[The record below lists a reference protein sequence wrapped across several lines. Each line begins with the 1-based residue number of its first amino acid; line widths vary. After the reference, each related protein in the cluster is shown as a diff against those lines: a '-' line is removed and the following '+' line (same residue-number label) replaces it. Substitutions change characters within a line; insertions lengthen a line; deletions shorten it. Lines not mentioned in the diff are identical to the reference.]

1 MKKSLIRLS
10 ALLLLG
16 LFGLASAPVGADAN
30 EFWEVGEPSVEQQCV
45 LLGLE
50 REIGSAQKHIQAYYR
65 DLLDD
70 PCSGA
75 EGGDPRLIDCRF
87 YHINPKTQSSMIPL
101 TSEKESTYGRR
112 ERWFI
117 SELGAIQWQKE
128 RIGSFRFVTRRSL
141 IGHGNAMIKTI
152 AATARIPETDPGSL
166 DVDDCMRLPADQ
178 RKMPDISLDLIVK
191 EIFSSGRGG
200 TFTFRFPTKQNMEI
214 RKESR
219 LIEGKRVTVDIA
231 YVRDT
236 QEKMVVDGAEE
247 LVNVIYVREFGQR
260 IEIAREYLRLLK
272 LMLRR
277 VDWNTRA
284 GNFRRIAEI
293 QRVMTRAVGQ

>member
-10 ALLLLG
+10 ALLLLA
-16 LFGLASAPVGADAN
+16 LFGLPPGPIGADAN
-30 EFWEVGEPSVEQQCV
+30 EFWEVGVPSPEQQCV

-50 REIGSAQKHIQAYYR
+50 REIGSAQRNIQAYYK

-70 PCSGA
+70 PCSGS

-87 YHINPKTQSSMIPL
+87 YRISPQSQISMIPL
-101 TSEKESTYGRR
+101 TSERESAYGRR

-117 SELGAIQWQKE
+117 AELGAIQWEKDK
-128 RIGSFRFVTRRSL
+128 IGSFRFVTRRSL

-152 AATARIPETDPGSL
+152 SAAAKVPETEPASL
-166 DVDDCMRLPADQ
+166 DVDDCLKLPADQ
-178 RKMPDISLDLIVK
+178 RKMPNIALDLIVR

-200 TFTFRFPTKQNMEI
+200 TYTFRFPTTQNMEI

-219 LIEGKRVTVDIA
+219 LVEGKRVEVDVA

-236 QEKMVVDGAEE
+236 QEKMLVDGAPEI
-247 LVNVIYVREFGQR
+247 VNVIYVREFGQR

-272 LMLRR
+272 LMWRR

-293 QRVMTRAVGQ
+293 ERVMTRAVGQ

>member
-1 MKKSLIRLS
+1 MKTYLIRVS
-10 ALLLLG
+10 ASLFICLLG
-16 LFGLASAPVGADAN
+16 LEAGRLGADAN
-30 EFWEVGEPSVEQQCV
+30 EFWEIRDPSPEQQCV
-45 LLGLE
+45 LLGIE
-50 REIGSAQKHIQAYYR
+50 REIGAAQKAIQAYYK

-75 EGGDPRLIDCRF
+75 EGGDPTLIDCRF
-87 YHINPKTQSSMIPL
+87 YHINKREVSIIPL
-101 TSEKESTYGRR
+101 TSERETTYGRR

-117 SELGAIQWQKE
+117 AEHGAIQWQKE
-128 RIGSFRFVTRRSL
+128 KIASFRLTTRRSL
-141 IGHGNAMIKTI
+141 IGHGNSSVKTI
-152 AATARIPETDPGSL
+152 AAAAKVPEADPGSL
-166 DVDDCMRLPADQ
+166 DVEDCLKLPPEQ
-178 RKMPDISLDLIVK
+178 RVTPDMPLDLIVR
-191 EIFSSGRGG
+191 EVFSSGRGG
-200 TFTFRFPTKQNMEI
+200 TYTFRFPTKQNMEI

-219 LIEGKRVTVDIA
+219 LIEGKRAEVDIA

-236 QEKMVVDGAEE
+236 QEKMEIDGATE

-284 GNFRRIAEI
+284 ANARRVAEI
-293 QRVMTRAVGQ
+293 QRVMTRAAGQ